1 MQRYNIVLGGQA
13 GQGVNTVENIIIRM
27 FKLSGYHI
35 YATKEYMSRVRGGLN
50 TITISVGSAPIRS
63 YRQQIDLLI
72 PFTAGVVDWVAQ
84 RVTDDTLLLGSD
96 EFLAGSSPSK
106 HIFPLEWD
114 EEIRKEVKGQ
124 LNTLCAGMVAALFDI
139 GHEMLVDLV
148 TEAFTDKPQAVLDKN
163 LKAADYGFNQ
173 GIQLKEK
180 QQLTFPL
187 TPDNSVKGQNLL
199 NGSEAVAIGALSGGC
214 NALSFYPMSPS
225 TAVAVFLCQQAPNFG
240 LVVEQYED
248 EIAAAAACIGTWY
261 AGGRGLVTTSG
272 GGFALM
278 EELISLA
285 GMSETPFVL
294 HLAQR
299 PGPATGLPTRTAQGD
314 LNLVLYAGHGDFP
327 RTIYAPR
334 DIEQAVTLSA
344 RAFAVADQF
353 QTPAFILTDEYF
365 VDTYYNSDAITLPDE
380 KPLQVIESPA
390 DYQRYRITDDGISP
404 RAIPGHGEGV
414 VIANGNEHD
423 EYGDTTEEIGLSSAM
438 PEKRMRKQEQ
448 MIAEAL
454 EPELVGDEDYSTLV
468 IGWGSTYNTL
478 QYAVETLALP
488 GVALLHFSQIYPLPT
503 SVAASL
509 DKASQL
515 IAVEQNFTGQFA
527 DLLQRDYCCQISE
540 RILRYDGRAL
550 SCEAICTQLE
560 ALVKGGRDE

>member
-35 YATKEYMSRVRGGLN
+35 YATKEYMSRVRGGVN

-72 PFTAGVVDWVAQ
+72 PFTAGVVDWVAP
-84 RVTDDTLLLGSD
+84 RVTGDTLLLGSD

-139 GHEMLVDLV
+139 EREMLVDLV
-148 TEAFTDKPQAVLDKN
+148 TEAFADKPQAVIDKN
-163 LKAADYGFNQ
+163 LKAADYGFKQ

-187 TPDNSVKGQNLL
+187 TPDNSVKEQNLL

-225 TAVAVFLCQQAPNFG
+225 TAVAVFLCQQAPNFD

-404 RAIPGHGEGV
+404 RAIPGYGKGV

-454 EPELVGDEDYSTLV
+454 EPELVGDKNYTTLV

-478 QYAVETLALP
+478 KDVIETLALP

-527 DLLQRDYCCQISE
+527 DLLQRDYCCQITK

-550 SCEAICTQLE
+550 SCETICTELE

>member
-72 PFTAGVVDWVAQ
+72 PFTAGVVDWVAP
-84 RVTDDTLLLGSD
+84 RVTGDTLLLGSD

-139 GHEMLVDLV
+139 EREMLVDLV
-148 TEAFTDKPQAVLDKN
+148 TEAFADKPQAVIDKN
-163 LKAADYGFNQ
+163 LKAADYGFKQ

-187 TPDNSVKGQNLL
+187 TPDNSVKEQNLL

-225 TAVAVFLCQQAPNFG
+225 TAVAVFLCQQAPNFD

-404 RAIPGHGEGV
+404 RAIPGYGKGV

-454 EPELVGDEDYSTLV
+454 EPELVGDKNYTTLV

-478 QYAVETLALP
+478 KDVIETLALP

-527 DLLQRDYCCQISE
+527 DLLQRDYCCQITK

-550 SCEAICTQLE
+550 SCETICTELE

>member
-187 TPDNSVKGQNLL
+187 TPDNSVKEQNLL

-478 QYAVETLALP
+478 KDAVETLALS

>member
-72 PFTAGVVDWVAQ
+72 PFTAGVVDWVAP
-84 RVTDDTLLLGSD
+84 RVTGDTLLLGSD
-96 EFLAGSSPSK
+96 EFLTGSSPSK

-187 TPDNSVKGQNLL
+187 TPDNSVKEQNLL

-404 RAIPGHGEGV
+404 RAIPGYGKGV

-478 QYAVETLALP
+478 KDVIETLALP

-550 SCEAICTQLE
+550 SCETICTQLE